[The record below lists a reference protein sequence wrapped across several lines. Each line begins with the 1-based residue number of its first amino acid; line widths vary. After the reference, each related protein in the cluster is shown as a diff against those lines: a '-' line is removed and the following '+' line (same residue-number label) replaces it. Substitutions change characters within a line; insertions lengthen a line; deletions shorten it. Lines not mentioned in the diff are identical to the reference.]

1 MKIFNNMSL
10 IISAIGGFIVFYLG
24 GYDNLLITIVTLTVL
39 DWLTG
44 LTKSLY
50 DKKLSSKIGFKGIAK
65 TIGMFLLIASTVA
78 IQNIIEK
85 NIPQVTVAVPGLGR
99 RARLKVGDIISST
112 YMEGVYPEFEFL
124 RRTFHAAGG
133 RFLNGKDLQQRKRVV
148 FLGGEIELY
157 LETKTMHE
165 YLWGDIPVVDI
176 ALWEGS
182 CVVTGTFR
190 IDDEIFDIEGLGVSE
205 ILRII

>member
-85 NIPQVTVAVPGLGR
+85 NIPIREITIMFYIANQGIS
-99 RARLKVGDIISST
+99 IIENLSD
-112 YMEGVYPEFEFL
+112 FL
-124 RRTFHAAGG
+124 PIPDKIKDY
-133 RFLNGKDLQQRKRVV
+133 FLQIR
-148 FLGGEIELY
+148 GEEN
-157 LETKTMHE
+157 
-165 YLWGDIPVVDI
+165 
-176 ALWEGS
+176 
-182 CVVTGTFR
+182 F
-190 IDDEIFDIEGLGVSE
+190 
-205 ILRII
+205 